1 MATKKTKTLAAVSA
15 VSTVNTDQYIPL
27 TDGNGNVTR
36 VSLANLKSA

>member
-27 TDGNGNVTR
+27 TDGNGR
-36 VSLANLKSA
+36 HGLKRHE